1 VAVWHGI
8 RQHWVGARSV
18 AAPAVESAALAAE
31 MSDYVGC
38 LGGGIGSCVIGFR
51 MIIFSDDSAVASDLM
66 VAQHQQPKEKRRFI

>member
-1 VAVWHGI
+1 MAVWHGI
-8 RQHWVGARSV
+8 RQHWVGGRSG
-18 AAPAVESAALAAE
+18 AAPAVSSAALAAE

-66 VAQHQQPKEKRRFI
+66 VA